1 MLGGLSCIRF
11 SDRYNAVYDPEIFH
25 EMMIKAVMAGSNLA
39 SVVNAARK
47 SRMATSARNPHMPTA
62 EWFRQ
67 RTKDAEVDLVAG
79 CIGTVISGQVASIKA
94 AGRFPK
100 RPVVAID
107 KHLIPRYDK
116 KWRNK
121 LVRSKRKGGT
131 NVFETYITAQCVN
144 AGSRLNLAVLN
155 MTQHSLNAVF
165 VRKIVEHVM
174 DVGANP
180 GLFLLDRE
188 FYSTDVIRT
197 LDSMGVRYLIPGVNT
212 GSVKKALAHHAS
224 TGSKK
229 VSKMSISTPEKV
241 SASYY
246 GVIVPRE
253 RTSKKKREKKDL
265 NPEEKFIAFATNAP
279 WLDVEKYAMCWGIET
294 GYRMIEN
301 IRAKT
306 SSTGVAPR
314 MIYFAYALLLYNMW
328 VCANVELAQSRWNS
342 EPVIAQITFLET
354 LMRTMFKFRPEPEPP
369 P

>member
-1 MLGGLSCIRF
+1 
-11 SDRYNAVYDPEIFH
+11 
-25 EMMIKAVMAGSNLA
+25 MA
-39 SVVNAARK
+39 
-47 SRMATSARNPHMPTA
+47 
-62 EWFRQ
+62 
-67 RTKDAEVDLVAG
+67 VAG

-100 RPVVAID
+100 RPVVAIY
-107 KHLIPRYDK
+107 KHLMPRYDK

-121 LVRSKRKGGT
+121 PVCSKRKGGT

-144 AGSRLNLAVLN
+144 AGSRLNLAVLHVS
-155 MTQHSLNAVF
+155 QHSLNAVF
-165 VRKIVEHVM
+165 VRKIVERVR

-197 LDSMGVRYLIPGVNT
+197 LDTMGVRYLIPCVNT
-212 GSVKKALAHHAS
+212 GPVKRALARHTS

-229 VSKMSISTPEKV
+229 VSRMSISAPEKV
-241 SASYY
+241 SALYY
-246 GVIVPRE
+246 GVIVPRK

-265 NPEEKFIAFATNAP
+265 NPEEKFIAFATNIP
-279 WLDVEKYAMCWGIET
+279 WIDVEKYAMRWGIET

-301 IRAKT
+301 IMAKT
-306 SSTGVAPR
+306 SSIGVAPR
-314 MIYFAYALLLYNMW
+314 VIYFAYALLLYNMW
-328 VCANVELAQSRWNS
+328 VCANVELAQSRWNG